1 MNREDELFIAK
12 KTAEKAGYK
21 VTLPGAAPAAPAEP
35 AAQPAG
41 DGAAPAP
48 TTQVPRFRTMSRSD
62 YAARQGQQQAGSQ
75 RPSMADRL
83 ATLAA
88 AAKTAEAH
96 GYHIRKAT
104 PEEIAARQAAQTPT
118 PAEPAPA
125 PAPAA
130 PAEPTP
136 AAPAAPAA
144 PEKKTNPYLSAA
156 ARFMRQD

>member
-35 AAQPAG
+35 AQPAG

-48 TTQVPRFRTMSRSD
+48 TTQVPRFRTMSRTD

-104 PEEIAARQAAQTPT
+104 PEEIAARQAAQNPA

>member
-21 VTLPGAAPAAPAEP
+21 VTLPGAAPVAPAEP
-35 AAQPAG
+35 AQPAG

-48 TTQVPRFRTMSRSD
+48 TTQVPRFRTMSRTD

-104 PEEIAARQAAQTPT
+104 PEEIAARQAAQTPA

-136 AAPAAPAA
+136 AAPATPAA

>member
-21 VTLPGAAPAAPAEP
+21 VTLPGAAPAAPVEP
-35 AAQPAG
+35 AQPAG

-48 TTQVPRFRTMSRSD
+48 TSQVPKFRTMSRAD

-104 PEEIAARQAAQTPT
+104 PEEIAARQAAQTPA

-125 PAPAA
+125 PAAPAA
-130 PAEPTP
+130 TTP

>member
-35 AAQPAG
+35 APAG

-48 TTQVPRFRTMSRSD
+48 TTQVPRFRTMSRTD

-104 PEEIAARQAAQTPT
+104 PEEIAARQAAQTPA

-130 PAEPTP
+130 PAEPT
-136 AAPAAPAA
+136 PAAPAA